1 MFLNKFASYLCL
13 GLAVAGLTA
22 TSAKADTMTF
32 IGSQAG
38 ICCFNVV
45 LTTDDSTHMDVEV
58 DLTSGAQ
65 AFASTGSGNHPGFA
79 FNLDHDPTISIS
91 NLSSPWAMSD
101 VHLHLHRNQ
110 RPQPR
115 HIRLFLFDNP
125 GNGTSQNNGGPLTFE
140 ITDASGISFAS
151 FVANNSGYLF
161 AADIQGATN
170 PKLDDRGSNT
180 GESGIDGCAKN
191 YITTDPVPEPSS
203 LALMGTGLLTA
214 AGFIRRRL
222 AA

>member
-22 TSAKADTMTF
+22 TAAKADTMTF
-32 IGSQAG
+32 IGSQTG

-45 LTTDDSTHMDVEV
+45 LTTVDSTHMDVEV

-65 AFASTGSGNHPGFA
+65 AFAHTGSGNHPGFA
-79 FNLDHDPTISIS
+79 FNLFGDPSISIS
-91 NLSSPWAMSD
+91 NLSSPWTLSD
-101 VHLHLHRNQ
+101 FHDASTSTNGPGLGT
-110 RPQPR
+110 
-115 HIRLFLFDNP
+115 FDYYFDNP
-125 GNGTSQNNGGPLTFE
+125 GNGTNQNNAGPLKFE
-140 ITDASGISFAS
+140 ITDSSGISFSS
-151 FVANNSGYLF
+151 FIANHDGYIF

-170 PKLDDRGSNT
+170 PKDDGGSNT
-180 GESGIDGCAKN
+180 GESAIDCNART
-191 YITTDPVPEPSS
+191 ITTDPVPEPSS
-203 LALMGTGLLTA
+203 LALMGTGMLTA

>member
-22 TSAKADTMTF
+22 TAAKAGTMTF
-32 IGSQAG
+32 VGSQAG

-45 LTTDDSTHMDVEV
+45 LTTVDSTHMDVEV

-91 NLSSPWAMSD
+91 NLSSPWTMSD
-101 VHLHLHRNQ
+101 VHLHSTGTNGPNLGT
-110 RPQPR
+110 
-115 HIRLFLFDNP
+115 FDYFFDNP
-125 GNGTSQNNGGPLTFE
+125 GNGTNQNNDGPLTFE

-180 GESGIDGCAKN
+180 GESGIDGCAKT
-191 YITTDPVPEPSS
+191 ITTDPVPEPSS
-203 LALMGTGLLTA
+203 LALMGTGILTA
-214 AGFIRRRL
+214 AGFIRRRF